1 MPTATSPPNFLLR
14 YPTTDELTY
23 IRTLHASCWAGPLT
37 VPQYLSREAHIAS
50 TSLTRDGGLTQW
62 VLVESTSEQV
72 LASCETIKKIAAMSC
87 PRTAGEK
94 AAPVKEVV
102 AHGIGCVFTPP
113 ECRGRGYARIM
124 LTLLG
129 ERLKYHDDEVAG
141 FSALYSDIGKVGFPA
156 PSTSCFRFYGK
167 TTMSIMY
174 ILTRL
179 HSTGILHQTRLAS
192 PPFLSHQYP
201 CPLYRGYLHQRHSPC
216 RTALPRRYPS
226 PLRP

>member
-50 TSLTRDGGLTQW
+50 TPLTRDGGLTQW
-62 VLVESTSEQV
+62 VLVEPTSEQV
-72 LASCETIKKIAAMSC
+72 LASCETIRKVAAMSC
-87 PRTAGEK
+87 PPITGEK

-129 ERLKYHDDEVAG
+129 ERLKYHNDEAAG

-156 PSTSCFRFYGK
+156 PSTFCFRSYQK
-167 TTMSIMY
+167 TTMSIIY
-174 ILTRL
+174 
-179 HSTGILHQTRLAS
+179 
-192 PPFLSHQYP
+192 
-201 CPLYRGYLHQRHSPC
+201 
-216 RTALPRRYPS
+216 
-226 PLRP
+226 